1 MYGITNTVTVNFKRH
16 QLLKDKKIEKHCS
29 NKDLRVA
36 ILINQNYNHCD
47 FFKGRLKERIERI
60 FSHYTFNSR
69 HASFDTIGEFLNSFF
84 FSLSKLFTV

>member
-1 MYGITNTVTVNFKRH
+1 MYGITNTVTVNVKRH
-16 QLLKDKKIEKHCS
+16 QLLKDNKIEKHCS

-36 ILINQNYNHCD
+36 ILINQNYNHYE

-69 HASFDTIGEFLNSFF
+69 QASFDTINEFLNSYFF
-84 FSLSKLFTV
+84 FLSKLFTT